1 SFLCSSTRTGRHRH
15 SSFQCPL
22 CSSTNI
28 NSRIFLEM
36 MEPEPRAKPRRQ
48 RSISVFAEGIREN
61 VDRAFRPRRRKSCS
75 RSTIETSSPVTDP
88 DSAETQRPRRQRK
101 NVLHS
106 MIQFLDKGHTH
117 EFDVSSAFL
126 RVSEVDL
133 RKYEPVWSFLPP
145 ILDKEVKAARREQIK
160 DFVENALRNG
170 PKGLVAEF
178 KKIPMYEDFTK
189 MNEFLHQNNR
199 KRNRYRDIGCFDES
213 RVKLTLGTNSYIHA
227 NYVSSPNNPRRF
239 ICTQGPLP
247 QTCADFWYM
256 VIQEDVDVIVML
268 CNFIEAGH
276 IKCAKYYPLNTNE
289 SMMFE
294 GGIIISLK
302 CKERLKFPFETN
314 AIVEVTTLDV
324 SLPDFPLRSCTHYHW
339 VDWPDQ
345 GVPQA
350 DMAPLYLLYVLEQ
363 IRTPIIIHCS
373 AGIGRSGSMVLL
385 QYAMDVLGRGDVLRM
400 MNIYLEKVR
409 TQRCSSV
416 QNIQQYLFVHVVL
429 LNFFQKTGCLP
440 RSLEPALESFRK
452 SYRRIVREF

>member
-1 SFLCSSTRTGRHRH
+1 MVKDILCRFPSKG
-15 SSFQCPL
+15 PL
-22 CSSTNI
+22 F
-28 NSRIFLEM
+28 NSNVVILGDDGA
-36 MEPEPRAKPRRQ
+36 RAKGKTK
-48 RSISVFAEGIREN
+48 A
-61 VDRAFRPRRRKSCS
+61 
-75 RSTIETSSPVTDP
+75 STLSLITDP

-101 NVLHS
+101 NILHS
-106 MIQFLDKGHTH
+106 MIQFLDKGHSH

-126 RVSEVDL
+126 CVSEVDL

-178 KKIPMYEDFTK
+178 KKIPMYEDLTK
-189 MNEFLHQNNR
+189 MNEFLLPNNR
-199 KRNRYRDIGCFDES
+199 GKNRYRDIGCFDES
-213 RVKLTLGTNSYIHA
+213 RVKLTLGTSSYIHA
-227 NYVSSPNNPRRF
+227 NYVSSPSNPRRF

-247 QTCADFWYM
+247 QTCADFWFM
-256 VIQEDVDVIVML
+256 VVQEDVEVILML
-268 CNFIEAGH
+268 CNFIEA
-276 IKCAKYYPLNTNE
+276 
-289 SMMFE
+289 
-294 GGIIISLK
+294 
-302 CKERLKFPFETN
+302 LKFPFETN

-363 IRTPIIIHCS
+363 IRTPIVIHCS

-409 TQRCSSV
+409 TQRSNSVQDVADLVVSLEIGISMYYISESTCTTYESRLRLIGVTSSV
-416 QNIQQYLFVHVVL
+416 DH
-429 LNFFQKTGCLP
+429 
-440 RSLEPALESFRK
+440 
-452 SYRRIVREF
+452 